1 MNLQLALSVN
11 VNIYFYWNYSGASN
25 KKPCFL
31 FSPWYARYGGGLQT
45 NKNHVAYLAPDRLDS
60 VESLMRSL
68 GPKLLFTDTK
78 SAVLACVIIYMF
90 R

>member
-1 MNLQLALSVN
+1 MGLQIKNHV
-11 VNIYFYWNYSGASN
+11 FYLV
-25 KKPCFL
+25 PDML
-31 FSPWYARYGGGLQT
+31 DTGGGLQT

>member
-1 MNLQLALSVN
+1 MF
-11 VNIYFYWNYSGASN
+11 FYLV
-25 KKPCFL
+25 PDML
-31 FSPWYARYGGGLQT
+31 DTVLQT

-68 GPKLLFTDTK
+68 GSKLLFTDTK

>member
-1 MNLQLALSVN
+1 MLDTV
-11 VNIYFYWNYSGASN
+11 
-25 KKPCFL
+25 
-31 FSPWYARYGGGLQT
+31 LQT

-68 GPKLLFTDTK
+68 GSKLLFTDTK

>member
-1 MNLQLALSVN
+1 MF
-11 VNIYFYWNYSGASN
+11 FYLV
-25 KKPCFL
+25 PDML
-31 FSPWYARYGGGLQT
+31 DTVLQT
-45 NKNHVAYLAPDRLDS
+45 NKNHVAYLVPDRLDS

-68 GPKLLFTDTK
+68 GSKLLFTDTK

>member
-1 MNLQLALSVN
+1 MLDTV
-11 VNIYFYWNYSGASN
+11 
-25 KKPCFL
+25 
-31 FSPWYARYGGGLQT
+31 LQT
-45 NKNHVAYLAPDRLDS
+45 NKNHVAYLVPDRLDS

-68 GPKLLFTDTK
+68 GSKLLFTDTK

>member
-1 MNLQLALSVN
+1 MLDT
-11 VNIYFYWNYSGASN
+11 
-25 KKPCFL
+25 
-31 FSPWYARYGGGLQT
+31 GGGLQT